1 MNGMLI
7 MKYTAIFTA
16 ASVAALIA
24 GSSAFAQ
31 DGLTGVQSL
40 NDRIDD
46 ITTAASDE
54 LNEQNDPNRFG
65 LTAANAGWKGSLAAS
80 ASATSGNTKN
90 RDVSIAG
97 RMTYGSGVWSHS
109 FGFAGEFGSTDGVE
123 TKEKLFGTY
132 EANRYFTANVYGFAT
147 GRATKDKFGTLD
159 TDAFVGFGP
168 GFRILNNETQTWRVQ
183 AGPGIRYTKDQAGV
197 ETNESSAI
205 VSSRAWFKI
214 NDVVSI
220 NNDTDVLASKG
231 STVATNDLGLNYKM
245 TDTLSTRFSY
255 RTEYNSKPAAGFKKT
270 DDTIGISLVM
280 GF

>member
-1 MNGMLI
+1 
-7 MKYTAIFTA
+7 
-16 ASVAALIA
+16 
-24 GSSAFAQ
+24 
-31 DGLTGVQSL
+31 
-40 NDRIDD
+40 
-46 ITTAASDE
+46 
-54 LNEQNDPNRFG
+54 
-65 LTAANAGWKGSLAAS
+65 
-80 ASATSGNTKN
+80 
-90 RDVSIAG
+90 
-97 RMTYGSGVWSHS
+97 
-109 FGFAGEFGSTDGVE
+109 
-123 TKEKLFGTY
+123 
-132 EANRYFTANVYGFAT
+132 
-147 GRATKDKFGTLD
+147 
-159 TDAFVGFGP
+159 VGFGP
-168 GFRILNNETQTWRVQ
+168 GFRILNTETQTWRVQ

-220 NNDTDVLASKG
+220 NNDTDVLTSKG